1 MNQLTFSCETAA
13 HVVAVSDAFGTPLF
27 AFGGYGRQPG
37 AFDSPVDATLV
48 RPEFYGEPPFGA
60 VDMLYLAVA
69 DYGNARVQIFD
80 MHGVLVA
87 TFSDEIDVIGRPCR
101 LTWRAPF
108 LQIEGVDGAKTRI
121 HLGAAL
127 LAHDAARES
136 AGRAAAEPSR
146 DLRWAIC

>member
-1 MNQLTFSCETAA
+1 MNHLTFSCETAE
-13 HVVAVSDAFGTPLF
+13 HVVAVRDAAGQPLF

-48 RPEFYGEPPFGA
+48 QPEFFGEPPFGV

-80 MHGVLVA
+80 VHGVLAA
-87 TFSDEIDVIGRPCR
+87 TFTDELDAIGRPCR

-108 LQIEGVDGAKTRI
+108 LEVEGVDGARTRI

-127 LAHDAARES
+127 LANEAAKEP
-136 AGRAAAEPSR
+136 AGRTASLPAR
-146 DLRWAIC
+146 DIRWAIC

>member
-1 MNQLTFSCETAA
+1 MHLTFSCDTAA
-13 HVVAVSDAFGTPLF
+13 HVVAVSDSTGAPLF
-27 AFGGYGRQPG
+27 AFGGYGCQPG

-48 RPEFYGEPPFGA
+48 RPEFFGEPPFSG

-80 MHGVLVA
+80 LHGVLIA
-87 TFSDEIDVIGRPCR
+87 SFHDEVEVIGRPCR

-108 LQIEGVDGAKTRI
+108 LEIEGVEGARTRI

-127 LAHDAARES
+127 LAHVAAREP
-136 AGRAAAEPSR
+136 AGRAVVQPER
-146 DLRWAIC
+146 NVRWAVC